1 MKVYNS
7 VTIDMESGS
16 VLSEDSYE
24 YKGPVA
30 LCGGKGGGGST
41 STQTVT
47 KSDPWSGQQPYLT
60 DVFSKAQGQYNTGVP
75 SYFPGSTV
83 TPFSPETQQAMAMQ
97 SARATNGSPIM
108 AAGGQQLTD
117 TLQGDYLTS
126 NPAFSLLNSNAQGDY
141 LNKNPYIDQTVD
153 RALGKV
159 RGSLDSQ
166 FAQGGRYGS
175 GLHQTA
181 LAGAYGDTAAS
192 MYGQNYANERQ
203 NQLGATNA
211 MGQLYGDER
220 TKQLQSMMF
229 APQMANHDYVD
240 AQQLAAV
247 GGAKEGMSQAN
258 INDQLNRWNFDQ
270 NKYSD
275 ALARY
280 NQLVQGNYGGSGS
293 STSTSPT
300 NTNRTASMLGGGLS
314 GMMGGAMLGSLIPG
328 MGVGGVGAGI
338 LPTLGGLGGLMLSDR
353 RLKKDIKAMGKL
365 DNGLTVYSF
374 RYKMGGPVTMGVM
387 ADEVKKV
394 IPEAVQTV
402 GGVDF
407 VNYGRL

>member
-1 MKVYNS
+1 M
-7 VTIDMESGS
+7 G
-16 VLSEDSYE
+16 
-24 YKGPVA
+24 
-30 LCGGKGGGGST
+30 LCGGSSAPAT
-41 STQTVT
+41 TTTVQQ
-47 KSDPWSGQQPYLT
+47 SNPWSGQQPYLT
-60 DVFSKAQGQYNTGVP
+60 DLFAKAQGQYNTGVP

-83 TPFSPETQQAMAMQ
+83 TPFASETEQAMAMQ
-97 SARATNGSPIM
+97 ADRARSGSPIM
-108 AAGGQQLTD
+108 VAGNQQLTD
-117 TLQGDYLTS
+117 TLQGDYLAS
-126 NPAFSLLNSNAQGDY
+126 NPAYSLLNSNAQGDY
-141 LNKNPYIDQTVD
+141 LNNNPYIDQTVD

-175 GLHQTA
+175 GLHKTA

-229 APQMANHDYVD
+229 APQMANQDYVD

-258 INDQLNRWNFDQ
+258 LNEQLNRWNFDQ

-280 NQLVQGNYGGSGS
+280 SQLVQGNYGGSGS

-300 NTNRTASMLGGGLS
+300 NTNSMASGLGGALS
-314 GMMGGAMLGSLIPG
+314 GAMMGSALSSMIPG
-328 MGVGGVGAGI
+328 MGAAGVGAG
-338 LPTLGGLGGLMLSDR
+338 LLEGGGALAGLMMLSDR
-353 RLKKDIKAMGKL
+353 RYKTDIKAVGKM

-387 ADEVKKV
+387 ADEAKQLF
-394 IPEAVQTV
+394 PEAVQTV
-402 GGVDF
+402 NGIDF

>member
-1 MKVYNS
+1 M
-7 VTIDMESGS
+7 T
-16 VLSEDSYE
+16 
-24 YKGPVA
+24 
-30 LCGGKGGGGST
+30 
-41 STQTVT
+41 
-47 KSDPWSGQQPYLT
+47 
-60 DVFSKAQGQYNTGVP
+60 
-75 SYFPGSTV
+75 
-83 TPFSPETQQAMAMQ
+83 
-97 SARATNGSPIM
+97 
-108 AAGGQQLTD
+108 AGNRQLAD
-117 TLQGDYLTS
+117 TLEGDYLTS
-126 NPAFSLLNSNAQGDY
+126 NPAFSLLKSNAQGDY
-141 LNKNPYIDQTVD
+141 LDKNPYIDQVVD

-229 APQMANHDYVD
+229 APQMANQDYVD

-247 GGAKEGMSQAN
+247 GGAKEGMAQSN
-258 INDQLNRWNFDQ
+258 LNEQLNRWNFDQ

-280 NQLVQGNYGGSGS
+280 NQLIQGNYGGSGS

-300 NTNRTASMLGGGLS
+300 NTNNTASMLGGGLS
-314 GMMGGAMLGSLIPG
+314 GAMLGGSLYSSGLIPSALMSSG
-328 MGVGGVGAGI
+328 MATGLGA
-338 LPTLGGLGGLMLSDR
+338 LGGLLLSDR
-353 RLKKDIKAMGKL
+353 RYKTDIKAVGKL

-374 RYKMGGPVTMGVM
+374 RYKVGGPVTMGVM
-387 ADEVKKV
+387 ADEVKQV

>member
-1 MKVYNS
+1 MCK
-7 VTIDMESGS
+7 GS
-16 VLSEDSYE
+16 SA
-24 YKGPVA
+24 PA
-30 LCGGKGGGGST
+30 TTTTT
-41 STQTVT
+41 SKTE
-47 KSDPWSGQQPYLT
+47 PWSGQQPYLH
-60 DVFSKAQGQYNTGVP
+60 DVFAKAQGQYNTGVP

-83 TPFSPETQQAMAMQ
+83 TPFASETEQAMAMQ
-97 SARATNGSPIM
+97 ADRARSGSPIM
-108 AAGGQQLTD
+108 AAGNQQLTD
-117 TLQGDYLTS
+117 TLQGNYLES

-181 LAGAYGDTAAS
+181 LAGVYGDTAAS

-229 APQMANHDYVD
+229 APQMANQDYVD

-258 INDQLNRWNFDQ
+258 LTEQLNRWNFDQ

-275 ALARY
+275 ALAKY
-280 NQLVQGNYGGSGS
+280 SQLVQGNYGGSGS

-300 NTNRTASMLGGGLS
+300 NSNSAASGLGGALS
-314 GMMGGAMLGSLIPG
+314 GAMLGGSLYASGLIPSALMSGG
-328 MGVGGVGAGI
+328 MASGLGA
-338 LPTLGGLGGLMLSDR
+338 LGGLAMLSDR
-353 RLKKDIKAMGKL
+353 RYKKDIKAVGKM
-365 DNGLTVYSF
+365 DNGLTVYSY

-387 ADEVKKV
+387 ADEVKQV

-402 GGVDF
+402 NGVDF